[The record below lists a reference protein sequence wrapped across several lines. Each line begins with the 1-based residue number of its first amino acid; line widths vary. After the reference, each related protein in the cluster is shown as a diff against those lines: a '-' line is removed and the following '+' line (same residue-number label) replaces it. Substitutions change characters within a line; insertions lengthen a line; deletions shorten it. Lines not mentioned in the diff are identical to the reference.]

1 MGLPGGSK
9 SAVKV
14 AKSTP
19 ASTMQDENIQA
30 AGDDVR
36 RRLAAANGRDKSNLF
51 FTSLLQSTSQ
61 GGKKNTVG

>member
-1 MGLPGGSK
+1 MGFGGGSK
-9 SAVKV
+9 SVTV

-36 RRLAAANGRDKSNLF
+36 RRLAAQNGREKSNLF
-51 FTSLLQSTSQ
+51 FTSLLQSQNSQ
-61 GGKKNTVG
+61 NGKKTTVG

>member
-1 MGLPGGSK
+1 MGFPGRSK
-9 SAVKV
+9 SVTV

-36 RRLAAANGRDKSNLF
+36 RRLAAQNSREKSNLF
-51 FTSLLQSTSQ
+51 FTSLLQSQNSQ
-61 GGKKNTVG
+61 NGKKNTVG

>member
-9 SAVKV
+9 SVTV

-36 RRLAAANGRDKSNLF
+36 RRLAAQNSREKSNMF